1 MERWLRRSGAALL
14 CALLVGA
21 GGWSSTVGKAAPAR
35 SPVTV
40 DYWLNLCW
48 QPAQTDFQHLV
59 STFNKTHPGIV
70 IKPRCFAN
78 ASQLQPT
85 LLAAIHQHRP
95 PALSQTD
102 AFAVAT
108 YVDQGAV
115 QDLTPYIHGS
125 NGFTPAQINDF
136 FGPQWQNGMYKGHMY
151 SLPFNDTSVTV
162 LWYNP
167 KILQAAHIAHVPRT
181 WSEFAR
187 DCALVTKGGNW
198 CMDTTDN
205 EEPLWEAQVRQW
217 GGRLVD
223 ASGKRPAF
231 YTSAGIDAVAYWMAL
246 IKKGYVHHTNSSTTQ
261 WEQDFASGRV
271 AFEVYSSEGY
281 TDTQQVVGNKF
292 RIGVAQMPAGPR
304 NSDAGNGGDNIFMF
318 SGASP
323 AVKAAAWTYIKWAT
337 QPQWTA
343 WWAEQLATAP
353 VRKSAV
359 PLMRSYLA
367 AHPQALPAIQELPRA
382 YFSPTVSGWAQAQ
395 SDIDTEISKAELGQ
409 ESAAQAMRN
418 ASAKV
423 GHDITNAG

>member
-1 MERWLRRSGAALL
+1 MKRGIRRTVIALL
-14 CALLVGA
+14 CTILLT
-21 GGWSSTVGKAAPAR
+21 GGSWTSGVSRAARAH
-35 SPVTV
+35 SPVVV

-59 STFNKTHPGIV
+59 AAFNQSHPSIL
-70 IKPRCFAN
+70 IKPRCFPN

-85 LLAAIHQHRP
+85 LLAAIHQHHP

-108 YVDQGAV
+108 YVDEGAV
-115 QDLTPYIHGS
+115 QDLTPYIHGR
-125 NGFTPAQINDF
+125 NGWTPAQINDF
-136 FGPQWQNGMYKGHMY
+136 FPPQWQNGIYKGRTY

-167 KILQAAHIAHVPRT
+167 KVLRSAHIAHPPTT
-181 WSEFAR
+181 WSQFAR

-223 ASGKRPAF
+223 PSGKHPAF
-231 YTSAGIDAVAYWMAL
+231 YAAPGINALGYWVTL
-246 IKKGYVHHTNSSTTQ
+246 IKRGYVHHTNSSTSQ
-261 WEQDFASGRV
+261 WEQDFASGHV

-281 TDTQQVVGNKF
+281 TDTQQVVGSKF
-292 RIGVAQMPAGPR
+292 TIGVAQMPAGPR
-304 NSDAGNGGDNIFMF
+304 NSDDGNGGDNIFMF
-318 SGASP
+318 NGASP
-323 AVKAAAWTYIKWAT
+323 AVKAAAWAYIKWAT

-343 WWAEQLATAP
+343 WWAEQLDTAP

-359 PLMRSYLA
+359 PLMRAYLA
-367 AHPQALPAIQELPRA
+367 KHPQALPAIQELPRA

-395 SDIDTEISKAELGQ
+395 GDIDTEISKAELGQ
-409 ESAAQAMRN
+409 ESAAQAMKN
-418 ASAKV
+418 AAAKV
-423 GHDITNAG
+423 GHDISSAG